1 MHNAVRVHRRGSYI
15 VAVGV
20 TVLLAMTACSSSGS
34 GSQGTT
40 PSSSTTSSQD
50 NAAAAAGI
58 QWADNVVKQSSVRP
72 TTLPITTPVS
82 KTIPKGKTLEYI
94 SCGLAPCVLQGQ
106 QLEQADNLLGWKTKV
121 INTDGSTGQLKT
133 AWQTAVQDKPN
144 GIIYSGQDP
153 SIFATEVPALIA
165 QGTWI
170 GCLGCSTDQFK
181 GLSYAIAGLNVY
193 KLGANVQVAW
203 AIQNSGGKANALIVN
218 LPASIPLNLSAEQA
232 QAAFKAHCPDCTVGQ
247 LNIDAAQIQNAPA
260 QIVSYLR
267 AHPATKYVIFMIDD
281 LAAGVPAAL
290 SAAGIKDPQD
300 VQLIGN
306 SPTSTTAQYVREGTI
321 SADLAFPN
329 FENLFTTVDAYVRY
343 VVGDPVTQNP
353 LILRWLVTAAT
364 IPSEYPFNVVADA
377 QSQFEQLWGLSS

>member
-1 MHNAVRVHRRGSYI
+1 M
-15 VAVGV
+15 
-20 TVLLAMTACSSSGS
+20 
-34 GSQGTT
+34 
-40 PSSSTTSSQD
+40 
-50 NAAAAAGI
+50 
-58 QWADNVVKQSSVRP
+58 
-72 TTLPITTPVS
+72 
-82 KTIPKGKTLEYI
+82 
-94 SCGLAPCVLQGQ
+94 
-106 QLEQADNLLGWKTKV
+106 
-121 INTDGSTGQLKT
+121 
-133 AWQTAVQDKPN
+133 
-144 GIIYSGQDP
+144 
-153 SIFATEVPALIA
+153 PALIA

-193 KLGANVQVAW
+193 KLGANVQVPW

-218 LPASIPLNLSAEQA
+218 LPASIPLNLSAKQA
-232 QAAFKAHCPDCTVGQ
+232 QAAFKAHFPDCTVGQ

-281 LAAGVPAAL
+281 SRPGPGGTERRWDQGSPGCAADRQQPDEHDRA
-290 SAAGIKDPQD
+290 
-300 VQLIGN
+300 
-306 SPTSTTAQYVREGTI
+306 VRARGHYQRRPRFSE
-321 SADLAFPN
+321 